1 MKGMIKND
9 KICFIIQDNG
19 IGMVDEKLLK
29 INEML
34 RGKTNSKDIIGY
46 GIFNVNEK
54 IKLTYGEE
62 FGLEYHSVY
71 GEGTTVLVWHPI
83 IRN

>member
-1 MKGMIKND
+1 MKSKTNLNMVK
-9 KICFIIQDNG
+9 KIL
-19 IGMVDEKLLK
+19 KLIE

-34 RGKTNSKDIIGY
+34 KGKVVSSTVVGY

-62 FGLEYHSVY
+62 FGLEYHSIY
-71 GEGTTVLVWHPI
+71 GEGTLVEVWHPI
-83 IRN
+83 M

>member
-1 MKGMIKND
+1 V
-9 KICFIIQDNG
+9 DNG
-19 IGMVDEKLLK
+19 IGIKEEKLIE

-34 RGKTNSKDIIGY
+34 RDKTNSKPVVGY

-62 FGLEYHSVY
+62 FGLEYNSIY
-71 GEGTTVLVWHPI
+71 GEGTTVEVWHPI
-83 IRN
+83 V